1 MVEINRMRVAI
12 SVATPVQGMSY
23 TERLVEVEEKLRTH
37 ILNGTDPSELMAA
50 PEDLLRKIDAA

>member
-1 MVEINRMRVAI
+1 
-12 SVATPVQGMSY
+12 MSY